1 MMKSLKLMVAAPL
14 LTVGV
19 AFACSP
25 IDATFKIDTLSA
37 GVVQVV
43 ETSWTTN
50 MTTSPPTRV
59 QKGQTIYGPYRQT
72 DLKTHLAGLMG
83 DSALVFIG
91 RIDTL
96 NYDSTAVL
104 APAVALTPQYSESGS
119 VYAWVRARVQVDTVL
134 RGSLPSKT
142 FWIKTHFLNS
152 AMCGTTWDWFLNRT
166 FLNASSGLVSTADIK
181 LPYMLGAP
189 FSSGAY
195 WFDGRHLVAP
205 GFPGLR
211 QDITEIFPDYPA
223 TSIVGSRNVKYRAS
237 SDGKLYHPDGRVVP
251 KTTNRKYPAPLL
263 R

>member
-1 MMKSLKLMVAAPL
+1 MNSVKLMAAAPL
-14 LTVGV
+14 LAVGV
-19 AFACSP
+19 ALACSP
-25 IDATFKIDTLSA
+25 MDATFKIDTLSA

-59 QKGQTIYGPYRQT
+59 QKSQMIYGPYRQV

-104 APAVALTPQYSESGS
+104 EPSVTLTPQYSGSGS
-119 VYAWVRARVQVDTVL
+119 VYAWFRARVQVDTVL
-134 RGSLPSKT
+134 RGVLPNKT
-142 FWIKTHFLNS
+142 FWVKTHVLNS
-152 AMCGTTWDWFLNRT
+152 AMCGSTWTPFLNKP
-166 FLNASSGLVSTADIK
+166 FLNASTGLTSTADIK
-181 LPYMLGAP
+181 LPYSLVAS

-223 TSIVGSRNVKYRAS
+223 TGIVGSRSPKYRAS

-251 KTTNRKYPAPLL
+251 EGTNRKYPVPLL